1 MHGIPRPIKDKDVGL
16 AWVLIK
22 NIVNNQNSD
31 ANSHWS
37 TRASVLGYEA
47 CEELVFSSSRGED
60 ALYLEPEY
68 TEYDTARIR
77 WQDWPGSGGKWDD
90 EYTLRIRGCLW
101 GEGIL

>member
-37 TRASVLGYEA
+37 TRASVLG
-47 CEELVFSSSRGED
+47 
-60 ALYLEPEY
+60 
-68 TEYDTARIR
+68 
-77 WQDWPGSGGKWDD
+77 
-90 EYTLRIRGCLW
+90 
-101 GEGIL
+101 